1 MRIAQLTPVRIIE
14 FIFVALVIAAVAITA
29 VVTLRW
35 VNDAYMQDAALNE
48 DAEQSAQEA
57 LRENAGQ
64 AAPTEGLQDGAEF
77 TITTTDALIVE
88 PGPLD
93 HPVSAALQQY
103 APFILP
109 VTWGAVAGAVIWR
122 GRVRSQWSRQGYDYD
137 TFRLVAKMRGSATRQ
152 KLLEAIKAGSKN
164 KLQLANEMGLD
175 WKTVDNHV
183 EMLINARLVEE
194 SGVEGTARYYS
205 ITENGRRVLV
215 LLTQGEPE
223 KSP

>member
-1 MRIAQLTPVRIIE
+1 MTRIRIIE

-35 VNDAYMQDAALNE
+35 VNDAYMQDAALN
-48 DAEQSAQEA
+48 QSQEA
-57 LRENAGQ
+57 LQ
-64 AAPTEGLQDGAEF
+64 EGDARF
-77 TITTTDALIVE
+77 AITTTDTVVE
-88 PGPLD
+88 GPLD
-93 HPVSAALQQY
+93 HPVPVALQEY

-137 TFRLVAKMRGSATRQ
+137 MFKLVSKMRGSATRQ
-152 KLLEAIKAGSKN
+152 KILGAIKDDRKN
-164 KLQLANEMGLD
+164 KLQLANELGLD

-183 EMLINARLVEE
+183 GMLLNARLVEE
-194 SGVEGTARYYS
+194 SGVEGTARFYS

-215 LLTQGEPE
+215 LLGQGDLQGE
-223 KSP
+223 SP